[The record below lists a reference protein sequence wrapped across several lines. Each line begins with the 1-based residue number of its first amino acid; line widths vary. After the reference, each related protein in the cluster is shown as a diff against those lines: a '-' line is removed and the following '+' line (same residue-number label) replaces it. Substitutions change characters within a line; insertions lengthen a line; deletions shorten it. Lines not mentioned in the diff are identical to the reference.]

1 MMTSLIDLWYDFKYH
16 VIDRFFGL
24 LGYEP
29 IVEEPNSDGLVLFDE
44 KNPKWVTIEKIVV
57 PTEFDKEQ
65 LIRAFKYLHDNRT
78 IDTDLLAVNTIVH
91 MYQNPGLIVVDNQ
104 HRT

>member
-1 MMTSLIDLWYDFKYH
+1 
-16 VIDRFFGL
+16 
-24 LGYEP
+24 
-29 IVEEPNSDGLVLFDE
+29 LVVFNE
-44 KNPKWVTIEKIVV
+44 KDPKWVTIEKIVV

-91 MYQNPGLIVVDNQ
+91 MYENTGLIVVDNQ
-104 HRT
+104 HGRLVFALPDGCEILEPEKR